1 MTIIKFY
8 KGDNMARY
16 LFTFTLISLAALS
29 RLLPHPPNVAPITAL
44 ALFGGVYLDKKHTFI
59 VPIAAMIIA
68 DFFIGFHS
76 EMLWV
81 YASFAGIGLIGL
93 WLRKH
98 QGVGSTIFATLGGSI
113 LFFIVTNFGV
123 WMSNYFMYPH
133 NLTGLLQCYT
143 AAIPFFRN
151 TMIGD
156 LFYVGAM
163 FGLFELAKRYLPV
176 LDLKV
181 KTK

>member
-1 MTIIKFY
+1 MT
-8 KGDNMARY
+8 RY
-16 LFTFTLISLAALS
+16 LFTFSIILMAALS

-59 VPIAAMIIA
+59 VPIAAMLIA

-81 YASFAGIGLIGL
+81 YASFIAIGFIGL

-98 QGVGSTIFATLGGSI
+98 KGILTGIGATLIGSV
-113 LFFIVTNFGV
+113 LFFVVTNFGV
-123 WMSNYFMYPH
+123 WLSPTFMYPRT
-133 NLTGLLQCYT
+133 LDGLLQCYA

-151 TMIGD
+151 TLAGD
-156 LFYVGAM
+156 FIYVGVL
-163 FGLFELAKRYLPV
+163 FGLYEFAKKYLP
-176 LDLKV
+176 DLSPQERKI
-181 KTK
+181 